1 MAASLQELTAAWVAV
16 ATVTLSE
23 YRRQCWHL
31 AGLACS
37 EVVERADGAVTLWE
51 IAVARCT
58 TATHIGVSLSLFD
71 KTVKDGR
78 MPGPKLTNRP
88 MLRRA

>member
-51 IAVARCT
+51 IAVARVQPPPTSASRLLCS
-58 TATHIGVSLSLFD
+58 I
-71 KTVKDGR
+71 
-78 MPGPKLTNRP
+78 
-88 MLRRA
+88 RR